1 MCLRQTRQGSDPGR
15 GRRGRVRELGAAQG
29 HTEAK
34 ARSGGEHVD
43 RLPAVK
49 IVVLVK
55 QVPSPQHVR
64 LDPETKR
71 LVREGVPLELNEFD
85 VYAVTEAIR
94 LRDAH
99 GGEVVT
105 MTMGPRRP
113 RTHSG

>member
-1 MCLRQTRQGSDPGR
+1 M
-15 GRRGRVRELGAAQG
+15 
-29 HTEAK
+29 
-34 ARSGGEHVD
+34 
-43 RLPAVK
+43 K

-55 QVPSPQHVR
+55 QVPSPSHVR
-64 LDPETKR
+64 LDPETRR

-105 MTMGPRRP
+105 HDDGAAAGRGGAAR
-113 RTHSG
+113 